1 MKKQLS
7 KKINEITE
15 AVGENQIVTYFDV
28 PWSGEDLMLTGYGKM
43 PGYQFEKGK
52 FYALSVPFIQKKS
65 VKKELKREAKTKG
78 IEGITQ
84 VVKREY
90 DKRFGNNID

>member
-15 AVGENQIVTYFDV
+15 VLGENQIVTYFDV

-43 PGYQFEKGK
+43 PGYHFEKGK
-52 FYALSVPFIQKKS
+52 MYALSVPKIQKIS
-65 VKKELKREAKTKG
+65 YKKQLKRAAKSKG
-78 IEGITQ
+78 ITGITE
-84 VVKREY
+84 VVRKEY
-90 DKRFGNNID
+90 VKRFGNNID